1 MVPHLGMP
9 EIIIILAVALIF
21 FGPKKLPEIG
31 RSIGEGLREL
41 KKASR
46 DIMDTLDSVND
57 ELDGKKE
64 STHNDTNSDR
74 AE

>member
-1 MVPHLGMP
+1 MLPHVGTP
-9 EIIIILAVALIF
+9 EIIIILAVALIV

-31 RSIGEGLREL
+31 RSIGQGLREL

-57 ELDGKKE
+57 EPDWKKE
-64 STHNDTNSDR
+64 TTHNATDSDR